1 MIEGSKR
8 PVLEIC
14 DLVVR
19 YGEVIAVDGVDLEV
33 PSDSLLALVGASGCG
48 KTSLLRAVAGFE
60 VPIAGSITI
69 DGEIVAAADRWIDA
83 EARRVGMVF
92 QEGALFPHLS
102 VWENIRYG
110 VRGRPDGDL
119 QAQEALELVGLS
131 ELRRRFPDELSGG
144 QQQRV
149 ALARA
154 LARSPRFILLDEPFA
169 GLDAG
174 LRNRV
179 RQEVREILR
188 AAEMSALLVTHDQ
201 EEALSIADH
210 VAVMARGKILQFGTP
225 QEVYHL
231 PSSREVAH
239 FIGGGQLLPC
249 RVEGGQS
256 WSMFGRVA
264 CDAPDGR
271 GDLFVRPEDFT
282 LLPDDRLEGV
292 VGMLVERRFFG
303 HDVLDRVRLES
314 GETVEVRVLSSATTP
329 LGEAVRLALRPGSYR
344 VFPTGAREEPSNR

>member
-33 PSDSLLALVGASGCG
+33 PRDSLLALVGASGCG

-292 VGMLVERRFFG
+292 VGTLVERRFFG

-344 VFPTGAREEPSNR
+344 VFSTGAREEPSNG